1 MFLRA
6 HNLIDYSLLLVIES
20 SREKSYIAANDRG
33 RVSTASNLSS
43 SVIEL
48 EQIDEM
54 QQIYHFGIIDY
65 L

>member
-20 SREKSYIAANDRG
+20 SMEKSYIAANDRG

-48 EQIDEM
+48 E
-54 QQIYHFGIIDY
+54 
-65 L
+65 